1 MVKTEKIYLT
11 RSYSKYGLFNKI
23 LLLFKYCS
31 VWKTAKNVQYVNNC
45 GVFSTQIAI
54 SLFYSSVSAWES
66 VGKFCQKY
74 SPCFCRVFCTVLLTF
89 RTGRTGSVI
98 IARHTLSSFTPP
110 PLYTFQFPAFL
121 PSLSPSLPPLP
132 PHFPLPSPLN
142 SPSPCTS
149 LPLPSPSFPPLLV
162 LPLLPPPSP
171 CSSLPPSLV
180 SRIPPIPLSSSPP

>member
-1 MVKTEKIYLT
+1 MDYFT
-11 RSYSKYGLFNKI
+11 KYYYFSNTVV
-23 LLLFKYCS
+23 CE
-31 VWKTAKNVQYVNNC
+31 NVEYVNNC

-54 SLFYSSVSAWES
+54 SLFYASVSAWES

-121 PSLSPSLPPLP
+121 PSLSPSLPPILP
-132 PHFPLPSPLN
+132 TPYAMSIAAAPA
-142 SPSPCTS
+142 
-149 LPLPSPSFPPLLV
+149 SFSHLHLL
-162 LPLLPPPSP
+162 
-171 CSSLPPSLV
+171 
-180 SRIPPIPLSSSPP
+180 